1 MLRIEGMEMKSIIL
15 LVQKLTHSLMGE
27 KKKKVNDRG
36 LMSAKM
42 EI

>member
-15 LVQKLTHSLMGE
+15 LVQKLTHSLMRE
-27 KKKKVNDRG
+27 KKVNDSG